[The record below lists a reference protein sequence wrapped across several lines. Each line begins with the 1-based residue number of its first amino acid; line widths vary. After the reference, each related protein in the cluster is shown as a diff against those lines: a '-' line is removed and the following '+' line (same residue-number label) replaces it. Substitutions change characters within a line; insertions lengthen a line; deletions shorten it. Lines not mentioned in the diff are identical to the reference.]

1 MATAHSISTDA
12 FDTSKFKPH
21 GRVEYE
27 ERGNV
32 LLGTAFG
39 PFNMELLGALQ
50 VMAGEKFPKM
60 ATKGRWV
67 HIATFRNS
75 ALCAPEVLE
84 GLKDAML
91 QLVQLGVAPE
101 LTAFVLPPDVEGHS
115 LMGPLYAKAIQASGA
130 RFRYFHTL
138 DEANAWVSSTAGPL
152 AT

>member
-21 GRVEYE
+21 GRVECQ

-32 LLGTAFG
+32 LLATAFG

-50 VMAGEKFPKM
+50 AMAGESFPKM
-60 ATKGRWV
+60 VAKGRWV
-67 HIATFRNS
+67 HIATFLDS
-75 ALCAPEVLE
+75 ALCAPNVLE
-84 GLKDAML
+84 GLKEAMH

-101 LTAFVLPPDVEGHS
+101 LTAFVLPTDVEGHS
-115 LMGPLYAKAIQASGA
+115 LMGPLYAKAFEASGA
-130 RFRYFHTL
+130 RFKYFHTL
-138 DEANAWVSSTAGPL
+138 DEANAWVTSVVGPP